1 MTTTAED
8 PLVTCCLKKA
18 DIDEAWLKEH
28 EKNIIRRLPN
38 GDVMLQFRQSELR
51 KLPE

>member
-1 MTTTAED
+1 MTTDED
-8 PLVTCCLKKA
+8 PWVTCLLKAKDA
-18 DIDEAWLKEH
+18 TEEFLSAN
-28 EKNIIRRLPN
+28 EKSIVRRLPN